1 VHRRYLQAYGAGL
14 ITPYHGP
21 GSGSEMKVLKIIH
34 TIGHGGAENTF
45 RWLAWGLQR
54 QGVEVLAAVPGNTFS
69 ERQKEN
75 WLIQAL
81 DELEVPRLTFD
92 SAGSGWQ
99 LYNNIKTL
107 IGNVKPDLVHS
118 HLLDSNFYSAM
129 ACRSV
134 FVPHVCTEHGDVL
147 FASSARMTIKYSVIS
162 LCSRFVVC
170 VSEAVRKA
178 AGRFVWIGRKLKSI
192 YNGIHFLES
201 RPSIFRK
208 EFHIPEDSI
217 LIGNVGNL
225 YPVKGQNY
233 LIRAFSKLQS
243 VYPNTVLALVG
254 RGREEGPLRQLSQEV
269 GIPANRIIFTGF
281 RNDVENIMNAFDLY
295 VQPSLSEGHPVAVL
309 EAMSLGV
316 PVIATAVGG
325 VPEILQRDHY
335 GTPVDAKSDE
345 SLYQSMQAYMMD
357 RAKFLARASAAK
369 QYVRGTFS
377 IERMAMNYIDCYEKA
392 LA

>member
-1 VHRRYLQAYGAGL
+1 
-14 ITPYHGP
+14 
-21 GSGSEMKVLKIIH
+21 MKVLKIIH

-45 RWLAWGLQR
+45 RWLAWELRR
-54 QGVEVLAAVPGNTFS
+54 QGVEVLAAVPGNSFTKP
-69 ERQKEN
+69 QKED

-81 DELEVPRLTFD
+81 DELEVPHRTFD
-92 SAGSGWQ
+92 TGGSGWQ
-99 LYNNIKTL
+99 LFKNIQNL
-107 IGNVKPDLVHS
+107 ICKVKPDLVHS

-147 FASSARMTIKYSVIS
+147 FASSARMAIKYIVIS
-162 LCSRFVVC
+162 ICSRFVVC

-178 AGRFVWIGRKLKSI
+178 TGKLVRVDNKLKTI
-192 YNGIHFLES
+192 YNGIRFFEPQRS
-201 RPSIFRK
+201 SFRM
-208 EFHIPEDSI
+208 EFQIAEDSI

-225 YPVKGQNY
+225 YPVKGQDY
-233 LIRAFSKLQS
+233 LIRAFKKLQS
-243 VYPNTVLALVG
+243 IYPNTVLVLVG
-254 RGREEGPLRQLSQEV
+254 RGREERALRQLSQEL
-269 GIPANRIIFTGF
+269 GIPSNRIVFTGF

-325 VPEILQRDHY
+325 IPEILQRDHY
-335 GTPVDAKSDE
+335 GTPVDVKSDE
-345 SLYQSMQAYMMD
+345 SLYQSMHAYMLD
-357 RAKFLARASAAK
+357 REKFLARASAAK

>member
-1 VHRRYLQAYGAGL
+1 
-14 ITPYHGP
+14 
-21 GSGSEMKVLKIIH
+21 MKVLKIIH

-45 RWLAWGLQR
+45 RWLAWGLRR
-54 QGVEVLAAVPGNTFS
+54 QGVEVLAAVPGNAFT
-69 ERQKEN
+69 EQQKED

-92 SAGSGWQ
+92 TGASGWQ
-99 LYNNIKTL
+99 LYKNIQTL
-107 IGNVKPDLVHS
+107 IGHVKPDLVHS

-129 ACRSV
+129 ACRSA

-147 FASSARMTIKYSVIS
+147 FASSARMAIKYNVIS

-178 AGRFVWIGRKLKSI
+178 AGRFVWIGKKLKTI
-192 YNGIHFLES
+192 YNGIHFLEP
-201 RPSIFRK
+201 RPSVFRK
-208 EFHIPEDSI
+208 EFNIPEDSI

-225 YPVKGQNY
+225 YPVKGQRY
-233 LIRAFSKLQS
+233 LIRAFSKLQT

-254 RGREEGPLRQLSQEV
+254 RGCEEGPLRQLSQEV
-269 GIPANRIIFTGF
+269 RIPDNRIVFTGF

-309 EAMSLGV
+309 EAMSLEV

-325 VPEILQRDHY
+325 IPEILQQERY
-335 GTPVDAKSDE
+335 GKLVAVESVE

-357 RAKFLARASAAK
+357 RAKFITKASAAK
-369 QYVRGTFS
+369 QYVRNEFS
-377 IERMAMNYIDCYEKA
+377 VERMAMNYIACYEEA